1 MREWATA
8 LARYAWTRPLVYR
21 VAGVLAVAYT
31 IVVAA
36 DHATALKRWLIG
48 LAIALLGWG
57 LTRTSRRLTSTDQ
70 ERHRR
75 GAGGIF
81 DFDRLLGRVPL
92 SVARRVEFLAGA
104 ILVFAGLAIAVS
116 SVFAL

>member
-36 DHATALKRWLIG
+36 DDATALKRWLIG

-57 LTRTSRRLTSTDQ
+57 LTRTSRRLTSTDHATSA
-70 ERHRR
+70 RCRR
-75 GAGGIF
+75 
-81 DFDRLLGRVPL
+81 DLRLRPATRSRATVGRSPC
-92 SVARRVEFLAGA
+92 RILAGA